1 MDAPFKET
9 PLRKALFTFL
19 LILRNLTPAFAQS
32 APLEKALEQNRYQL
46 VIDQGRLSGPGAQV
60 LQQAIGEAHFLLI
73 GEDHGTAEI
82 PLFVSSLC
90 DVAVPKGFHTMA
102 IETGA
107 LATQQLQR
115 WLEQKDGKYTQVAE
129 FEKNYPLSLAF
140 YNMRQ
145 EYDMLHHCSAD
156 ASPAKFKLWGLDQ
169 EFVGSPKLILDN
181 ILKTNPGAAAAAQVR
196 SLLHKNDEAYAKA
209 LQSGN
214 FSDLFIEKVSEKD
227 LEELNRLLVTQGNAE
242 SRELAHELLQTSVIY
257 QLFSKGLGGE
267 SNRKRSLAMKERFSR
282 NYVQSA
288 KGGPAPKVILK
299 FGAFHMF
306 KGFNPLLNNDL
317 GNYVT
322 ELADGL
328 GLKSI
333 HILVL
338 GVEGT
343 KLEVEKVST
352 SEQIAPFDLKSGD
365 YHLGFRP
372 MLNLVLD
379 QGWTLFDLRGLRKDF
394 KSSDVER
401 DIERLTFGYD
411 FLLLIPRVAAASQI
425 R

>member
-1 MDAPFKET
+1 M
-9 PLRKALFTFL
+9 
-19 LILRNLTPAFAQS
+19 
-32 APLEKALEQNRYQL
+32 
-46 VIDQGRLSGPGAQV
+46 
-60 LQQAIGEAHFLLI
+60 
-73 GEDHGTAEI
+73 
-82 PLFVSSLC
+82 
-90 DVAVPKGFHTMA
+90 
-102 IETGA
+102 
-107 LATQQLQR
+107 
-115 WLEQKDGKYTQVAE
+115 
-129 FEKNYPLSLAF
+129 
-140 YNMRQ
+140 
-145 EYDMLHHCSAD
+145 
-156 ASPAKFKLWGLDQ
+156 
-169 EFVGSPKLILDN
+169 
-181 ILKTNPGAAAAAQVR
+181 
-196 SLLHKNDEAYAKA
+196 
-209 LQSGN
+209 
-214 FSDLFIEKVSEKD
+214 
-227 LEELNRLLVTQGNAE
+227 
-242 SRELAHELLQTSVIY
+242 AHELLQTSAIY

-425 R
+425 Q